1 MRLGFHLPAWLRT
14 AIGIALVVMAGLVR
28 GASGGPPFQTIFDA
42 HSAAM
47 LLIEPDSGQI
57 VDANPAAASF
67 YGYSRETLRAM
78 RIDEI
83 NSFTPEQVAEERR
96 LAASRGRNYFIFRHR
111 LANGAQKTVEVHSQ
125 PFDFGDHR
133 LLLSI
138 INDVTPGR
146 LSNEGLWH
154 YQSLLEERV
163 AAQVQEAN
171 ASRRREELVLIVGL
185 LVQAGVIALLF
196 VNISRRK
203 GLEQERQ
210 ALARVVTEERQR
222 LFDIL
227 WGTGAGTWEWALETG
242 AVRVNNHWAGL
253 VGRAPAE
260 VAGLTEAQLRDF
272 IHPDDLARVLA
283 ARQQHLDG
291 ESPAYECEMRVREG
305 GDGWIWVMDRGRV
318 VARDERGNPLRMA
331 GTWLEITGKKQ
342 YEDKL
347 RLAASV
353 FTHAR
358 EAIMITG
365 VDGTIVEVNDA
376 FCRITG
382 FDRDDVIG
390 KTPKVLSSGRH
401 DAAFYAAMWHVLTE
415 TGHWQGEVWNRRKD
429 GELFAEMLTIS
440 AVRDEYGRAPY
451 YVALFSDITAQ
462 KLHESELER
471 YAHYDALTGL
481 PNRLLV
487 MDRLRQA
494 MAVAQRRGGRLAVAY
509 LDLDGFK
516 AVNDTHG
523 HAAGDEVLSTLAER
537 FRLAVRE
544 GDTMARLGGDEFV
557 AVLVDPGD
565 REMVQSVLQRLLDAA
580 SKAVVWNGH
589 SLEVSASIGLTY
601 YPQSADIDADT
612 LVQQA
617 DDAMYLAKQTGKN
630 RFYLFE

>member
-1 MRLGFHLPAWLRT
+1 
-14 AIGIALVVMAGLVR
+14 
-28 GASGGPPFQTIFDA
+28 
-42 HSAAM
+42 
-47 LLIEPDSGQI
+47 
-57 VDANPAAASF
+57 
-67 YGYSRETLRAM
+67 M

-96 LAASRGRNYFIFRHR
+96 LAASRGRNYFVFRHR

-125 PFDFGDHR
+125 PFDFGDRR

-154 YQSLLEERV
+154 YQSLLEEQV
-163 AAQVQEAN
+163 AAQVQETN
-171 ASRRREELVLIVGL
+171 AARRREELVLIVGL

-196 VNISRRK
+196 VNIFRRK
-203 GLEQERQ
+203 RVEQEHK
-210 ALARVVTEERQR
+210 ALARVVAEERQR

-227 WGTGAGTWEWALETG
+227 WGTGAGTWEWTLETG

-260 VAGLTEAQLRDF
+260 VAGLTEVQLRDF

-305 GDGWIWVMDRGRV
+305 RDGWIWVMDRGRV

-401 DAAFYAAMWHVLTE
+401 DAAFYAAMWHVLAE

-481 PNRLLV
+481 PNRQLV

-516 AVNDTHG
+516 AVNDTYG

-580 SKAVVWNGH
+580 SKAVVWNGR
-589 SLEVSASIGLTY
+589 SLEVSASIGLAY
-601 YPQSADIDADT
+601 SPQSANVDADT

-617 DDAMYLAKQTGKN
+617 DSAMYLAKQTGKN